1 MLKQNILRILME
13 NARTPVEEIA
23 VRLGSEPAAVAAA
36 IAELE
41 EAKIIRGYTA
51 IVNREAL
58 SDSKVRAQ
66 IEVRVQPRREGGF
79 VFMHH
84 VTEDDIVAGKLVTP
98 TSWLHRLVG
107 KSKPV

>member
-1 MLKQNILRILME
+1 LQSGNLLLVNNDSDTKRAKMTAWLSKDDGRTWPYALTLDPVDHDVAYPDGKQ
-13 NARTPVEEIA
+13 APD
-23 VRLGSEPAAVAAA
+23 GS
-36 IAELE
+36 IY
-41 EAKIIRGYTA
+41 IIHDFA
-51 IVNREAL
+51 
-58 SDSKVRAQ
+58 
-66 IEVRVQPRREGGF
+66 RREGGF